1 MKINTHTVWTENIGI
16 VIRLTPLFSFFFFA
30 LIEPID
36 LNVGHYS
43 QLVVEKIT
51 IDKANGGAAVYYQNK
66 EMQSLYNPFQIVYTG
81 DTISRLLFKRHDSVW
96 SKNFK
101 RAMASALQVQ
111 GSAIGAFVV
120 KEVSRTGRE
129 TLQFI

>member
-1 MKINTHTVWTENIGI
+1 MRFKVKINTQSLDISHSNCRSTSSI
-16 VIRLTPLFSFFFFA
+16 FFFCFS
-30 LIEPID
+30 LIEPINLTVD
-36 LNVGHYS
+36 HFS

-111 GSAIGAFVV
+111 GSTIGAFVV
-120 KEVSRTGRE
+120 KEVSRTE
-129 TLQFI
+129 IEKSF